1 MLAASYQSQQN
12 NVAQVNNQQPTNTDP
27 NNMLQQQ
34 QQPTTQTLRL
44 RDDPP
49 PITPAA
55 PRNSR
60 KRKTPPSVNNDQ
72 TSQQQSQQ
80 QHQHQTPPIA
90 TVQHSLPPT
99 HTMVHPPP
107 PHMQAHTLP
116 QGYQY
121 DYSTG
126 GMPVPPAP
134 DQSQVADHDQS
145 QSPPNTAAGRAL
157 SSSKRAEQNR
167 KAQRAFRERRDQH
180 VKALESRSQLLDAA
194 LASADEANRRWEE
207 CRALV
212 DQLRLEN
219 TALRNTL
226 SSLQIQPPG
235 GGGGPSNNNG
245 AHAEWDDIAARI

>member
-1 MLAASYQSQQN
+1 MGAENEGMVESSEYASYQSQQN
-12 NVAQVNNQQPTNTDP
+12 NVAQVNNQQPPNNTDP

-34 QQPTTQTLRL
+34 QQQPSSTQTLRL

-49 PITPAA
+49 PITPA

-72 TSQQQSQQ
+72 KSQPQQQ
-80 QHQHQTPPIA
+80 QHQTPPIA

-107 PHMQAHTLP
+107 PHMQPHSLP

-126 GMPVPPAP
+126 GIPVPPPNQAP
-134 DQSQVADHDQS
+134 NEGQMVDHDQS
-145 QSPPNTAAGRAL
+145 PSPPNTAAGRAL

-219 TALRNTL
+219 TALRANL
-226 SSLQIQPPG
+226 LQVQQSG
-235 GGGGPSNNNG
+235 GGGVPSNNN
-245 AHAEWDDIAARI
+245 A